1 MLLLKVW
8 MLPRKERF
16 NCLKDSDR
24 KYFIHFLKE
33 DLKDQAEQRRYLLH
47 MKAHK
52 ISKIV
57 KEQLNRMK

>member
-33 DLKDQAEQRRYLLH
+33 DYKDQTERRNQSIY
-47 MKAHK
+47 KY
-52 ISKIV
+52 
-57 KEQLNRMK
+57 KELE